1 MYIPDHKTKNEDKQ
15 TKNTKQKTKNIMI
28 LSNGLADQTF
38 FKHSIEITLSAS
50 SAQILIIKCIFHNF
64 FYHRLYD
71 LIVI

>member
-15 TKNTKQKTKNIMI
+15 AKNTKQKTKNIMI
-28 LSNGLADQTF
+28 LSNGLADQTC

-50 SAQILIIKCIFHNF
+50 SAQILCIFHNF

>member
-38 FKHSIEITLSAS
+38 F
-50 SAQILIIKCIFHNF
+50 
-64 FYHRLYD
+64 
-71 LIVI
+71 